1 MIVKSAMNL
10 LWSARRKHCAL
21 GAFNVFNVELVQA
34 TVAAAAARNASVILA
49 TEEHDLQYCPPEIMA
64 EIVSRAASGAKTSV
78 ILHLDHCTDIEL
90 VARCLEA
97 GYVSVMFDGSRL
109 PLEENIA
116 QTRTVVEMARSYGVP
131 VEGELG
137 VILKARD
144 KKRSEYQAH
153 GVTDPR
159 AAEEF
164 VKRTGVQLLAPAVGT
179 AHGVYKEL
187 PEIDFDILEEIAE
200 RTQIPLVLH
209 GGSGVPVED
218 VRRCVQLG
226 VAKVNVGTDLR
237 RTFVDRISE
246 GASDGSYIEATEV
259 LASARS
265 SVEKVVGRWI
275 DELESVK
282 LFQ

>member
-10 LWSARRKHCAL
+10 VGSAKQKRCAI
-21 GAFNVFNVELVQA
+21 GAFNIFNVEVVQA
-34 TVAAAAARNASVILA
+34 TIAAAAARKAAVILQ
-49 TEEHDLQYCPPEIMA
+49 TEEHDLQYCPPEIIS
-64 EIVSRAASGAKTSV
+64 EIVFRAASAVNIPV
-78 ILHLDHCTDIEL
+78 ILHLDHCTDIEM
-90 VARCLEA
+90 VRRCLEA

-109 PLEENIA
+109 ELDENIA

-144 KKRSEYQAH
+144 KKRSEYQAR
-153 GVTDPR
+153 GVTDPG

-187 PEIDFDILEEIAE
+187 PEIDFDTLSEIAE

-209 GGSGVPVED
+209 GGSGVPPED

-237 RTFVDRISE
+237 RTFVDKTAE
-246 GASDGSYIEATEV
+246 GAAGGSYIEATEV
-259 LASARS
+259 LAAARS
-265 SVEKVVGRWI
+265 SVEQVVGRWI
-275 DELESVK
+275 DTLDSVK
-282 LFQ
+282 LSG